1 MKEKQVECL
10 KEYYQVSRPE
20 NLDEQKE
27 PAIWLHNKLHHT
39 VCAIN
44 NNYKMWNKYEYM
56 WLQHW
61 LNFEM
66 HTLCPWG
73 IHS

>member
-27 PAIWLHNKLHHT
+27 PAI
-39 VCAIN
+39 
-44 NNYKMWNKYEYM
+44 
-56 WLQHW
+56 
-61 LNFEM
+61 
-66 HTLCPWG
+66 
-73 IHS
+73 